1 MNFNFSMTTVYTTKK
16 KYTNKENISSTRHT
30 YQTVYY
36 LDTLFFSC
44 IKADDN

>member
-1 MNFNFSMTTVYTTKK
+1 MNFYFQFNDDCVHNEKK

-36 LDTLFFSC
+36 LDTLFFFLH
-44 IKADDN
+44 